1 MVRRKK
7 NSNIP
12 WIGSIPESWN
22 LQKSKFLFSQRNE
35 KGNSIELQLLSPTQ
49 KYGVIPQTLYEKLSG
64 MKTVKLN
71 DNVDLSPMKT
81 IHKGDFCISLRS
93 FQGGF
98 EYSEFEGVVSPA
110 YQVFYGNEKIF
121 AGYYKFLFKDQSFI
135 EKMNSF
141 TMSLRD
147 GKNIAFSDFA
157 NSFLPVP
164 QIEEQKKIAEFLD
177 EKCGAIDFAVENTKA
192 SIEEYKKL
200 KRAVITEAVTKGIHG
215 NRLMKDSGNKW
226 IGQIPIDWEI
236 IRLKNVATSFTKGN
250 GITKTDIVE
259 NGDVPCVRYGEI
271 YSKYN
276 QAFSECHTRTNLSI
290 ISPAKFFS
298 HGDILFACTGEIV
311 KEIGKSIVYLGQDE
325 CLAGG
330 DIIVLK
336 HKQNP
341 SFLNYALNCEYAQAQ
356 KSYNKTKLKVVHIS
370 STDIGNIVIAIPS
383 LDEQE
388 NIADYLDSRCS
399 EIDNI
404 IARKK
409 QYILELEKFK
419 KSLIYEYVTG
429 KKEVPAATQ
438 VEEIVDYPYFPAK
451 YNAKSSRFAQAILMS
466 KILDENCDN
475 MGRVK
480 LEKTLYT
487 IENSI
492 GFDFDTEYVRDVAGP
507 FDSSIYDCEGIISRK
522 NKWFVI
528 DETGRGVSYNT
539 TEKKDT
545 YKKYYM
551 KYFSEYDA
559 EIQRII
565 DLFSNYT
572 TDKAEII
579 ATLFAAWN
587 DAIIDKKAF
596 TDENI
601 VNDIL
606 DNWHDKKK
614 RFSKDIW
621 LNALGEMREINLI
634 PKGYGKHTVKKGE
647 R

>member
-1 MVRRKK
+1 MERKMK
-7 NSNIP
+7 DSHCK
-12 WIGSIPESWN
+12 WIGEIPSNWGITKIGHVYDTRNVKVSDLDYAPLSVTMNGVVPQLEFVVKSDDRNNRKLVRQGDFVINSRSDRRGSYGVAPTDGSCSLINIVLQPRSTDNIDYYNYVLHSEFFSDEFYRWGNGIVADLWTTRWESMKKIPLPNPDDAEKKRIVDFLDSKCKEIDVVLEKTIQTIENYKLYKKALITNVITNGLKQNCRLKNTNISWYGDIPADWNVIKLRRIFSIKKSIAGQEGHTVLSITQRGIVPKDIRKNEGQMASNYSNYQFLKKGEFAMNHMDLLTGWVDISEYN
-22 LQKSKFLFSQRNE
+22 GVTSPDYRVFVLNDEECSNPRYYLYLLQMCYFNKIFYSLGQGVSEYGRWRLQADKFLDFEILAPSYDEQCEIANFLDNRITEIDSLISSKE
-35 KGNSIELQLLSPTQ
+35 KLIIEL
-49 KYGVIPQTLYEKLSG
+49 
-64 MKTVKLN
+64 
-71 DNVDLSPMKT
+71 
-81 IHKGDFCISLRS
+81 R
-93 FQGGF
+93 
-98 EYSEFEGVVSPA
+98 A
-110 YQVFYGNEKIF
+110 
-121 AGYYKFLFKDQSFI
+121 
-135 EKMNSF
+135 
-141 TMSLRD
+141 
-147 GKNIAFSDFA
+147 
-157 NSFLPVP
+157 
-164 QIEEQKKIAEFLD
+164 
-177 EKCGAIDFAVENTKA
+177 
-192 SIEEYKKL
+192 YKKL
-200 KRAVITEAVTKGIHG
+200 
-215 NRLMKDSGNKW
+215 
-226 IGQIPIDWEI
+226 
-236 IRLKNVATSFTKGN
+236 
-250 GITKTDIVE
+250 
-259 NGDVPCVRYGEI
+259 
-271 YSKYN
+271 
-276 QAFSECHTRTNLSI
+276 
-290 ISPAKFFS
+290 
-298 HGDILFACTGEIV
+298 
-311 KEIGKSIVYLGQDE
+311 
-325 CLAGG
+325 
-330 DIIVLK
+330 
-336 HKQNP
+336 
-341 SFLNYALNCEYAQAQ
+341 
-356 KSYNKTKLKVVHIS
+356 
-370 STDIGNIVIAIPS
+370 
-383 LDEQE
+383 
-388 NIADYLDSRCS
+388 
-399 EIDNI
+399 
-404 IARKK
+404 
-409 QYILELEKFK
+409 
-419 KSLIYEYVTG
+419 LIYEYTTG
-429 KKEVPAATQ
+429 KKAVSTIDGEHRD
-438 VEEIVDYPYFPAK
+438 IDYPYFPANF
-451 YNAKSSRFAQAILMS
+451 NAKSPRFAQAILMS

-572 TDKAEII
+572 TNQAEII

-621 LNALGEMREINLI
+621 LNALGEMREINLV